1 MNLNLSTEVTW
12 AFTCLRVSS
21 LVSRGWLSYS
31 TRCVWLHY
39 RWAQTGR
46 TVPRVGFIRI
56 ILSEHICFWH
66 DWLHLII
73 DTSSFLLY
81 FSCQKNNKSKLNK
94 SKLCVHIKCFFVVC
108 CSVFLITTRRAPV
121 NKHKCSVFGDC
132 RDYAAGYCCHCKPGY
147 YEQWQRI
154 VSPKVSLHRN
164 QGYYPL
170 TKSNV
175 KKYIYK

>member
-1 MNLNLSTEVTW
+1 MSSSTGLSRVGITIQGLFLTAKQKVAEMNLNLSTEVTW

-56 ILSEHICFWH
+56 ILSENICFWH

-73 DTSSFLLY
+73 DTSRFLLY
-81 FSCQKNNKSKLNK
+81 FSCQKNNKSKL
-94 SKLCVHIKCFFVVC
+94 CVHIKCFFVFFG
-108 CSVFLITTRRAPV
+108 SVFL
-121 NKHKCSVFGDC
+121 
-132 RDYAAGYCCHCKPGY
+132 
-147 YEQWQRI
+147 
-154 VSPKVSLHRN
+154 
-164 QGYYPL
+164 
-170 TKSNV
+170 
-175 KKYIYK
+175 